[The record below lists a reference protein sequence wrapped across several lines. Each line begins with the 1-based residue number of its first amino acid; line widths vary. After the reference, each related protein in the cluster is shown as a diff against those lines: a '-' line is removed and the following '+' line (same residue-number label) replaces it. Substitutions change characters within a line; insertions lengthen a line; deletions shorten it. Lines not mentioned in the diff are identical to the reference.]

1 MRGQALSIILAASL
15 LPAADPAFARRSEV
29 PACSRELGAKAAER
43 LVRDCREAAPMT
55 PALCR
60 PDVPCEALREL
71 IAEACR
77 MPGAEARSACADASD
92 DDGDEDA
99 DE

>member
-1 MRGQALSIILAASL
+1 MRGPVLPAVLAATFL
-15 LPAADPAFARRSEV
+15 LAADPAFARKREM
-29 PACSRELGAKAAER
+29 PACAREIGVRAAER

-60 PDVPCEALREL
+60 SDIPCEALREL

-77 MPGAEARSACADASD
+77 MPGAEVKSACADAP
-92 DDGDEDA
+92 DDGDDEDA